1 MSSQTQPEKIS
12 TDGQEQQAAT
22 ATSAK
27 AKPGESWKANET
39 HVLPKNRLTLV
50 FLGFMCCIFL
60 AAIDQTIVATALP
73 TIVSDLGEGSN
84 YSWVGSAYLLA
95 AATLSPLY
103 GKLSDI
109 IGRKPIL
116 YSCILV
122 FLIGSAL
129 CGAAQ
134 TLTWLIIC
142 RAVQGIGGGGIIQLV
157 NITIS
162 DIVPL
167 HERGKYGGLIGATWG
182 IASVVGPLLGGAFT
196 DHVSW
201 RWCFWINLPTGGV
214 AMVILFIFLNLNP
227 TPRKSLREHAG
238 EFDFIGLSLIIVGVV
253 CLLLGFNF
261 SETEWRDAKTIALLC
276 IGGVLLVA
284 AGFHEATTTRS
295 AIVPARLFRTRTTS
309 IILITTFFHGIC
321 FFVGAYYLPL
331 YYQVLGASATGAGV
345 KMLPFSLGGA
355 VVSAISGIIVSR
367 FKEYRIV
374 MWISWAIFTL
384 GYGLMTMLDSHSSL
398 AEQLVL
404 PLIAALG
411 IGALFQTPLIGLQ
424 AAMPLKDMAT
434 STGAFG
440 FIRTLGGTVG
450 IAIGQAIWS
459 STLKNKLNKMQNVP
473 IDTSSANLSQSVRQL
488 KNIADATVRGEIIQ
502 AYASSISTIWIVA
515 TPIIGV
521 GFLMSLFIRRY
532 TLERTIVRGND
543 VEKGGKA
550 EEATVEENE
559 AKGAPASPRPGEVP
573 SDTNT
578 AQGDQV
584 ESKEEKQTLSE
595 DGKQNGKA

>member
-1 MSSQTQPEKIS
+1 MPNQLQPSNASPNVQDKAP
-12 TDGQEQQAAT
+12 AAT
-22 ATSAK
+22 VK
-27 AKPGESWKANET
+27 AKPGETWKAGET
-39 HVLPKNRLTLV
+39 HVLPKNNLTLV

-73 TIVSDLGEGSN
+73 TIVSDLGDGRN
-84 YSWVGSAYLLA
+84 YSWVGRLIAL
-95 AATLSPLY
+95 
-103 GKLSDI
+103 
-109 IGRKPIL
+109 PIQ
-116 YSCILV
+116 
-122 FLIGSAL
+122 IGSAL

-134 TLTWLIIC
+134 TLTWLIVC

-167 HERGKYGGLIGATWG
+167 HDEQCTRRGKYGGLIGATWG

-214 AMVILFIFLNLNP
+214 AVIILFIFLNLNP
-227 TPRKSLREHAG
+227 TPRRGLREHAR
-238 EFDFIGLSLIIVGVV
+238 EFDFVGLFLIIAGVV

-261 SETEWRDAKTIALLC
+261 SETRWRDAKTIALLAV
-276 IGGVLLVA
+276 GGTLLVL
-284 AGFHEATTTRS
+284 AGINEATTSRS
-295 AIVPARLFRTRTTS
+295 AILPPRLFRTRTTS
-309 IILITTFFHGIC
+309 IILTTTFLHGIC

-345 KMLPFSLGGA
+345 KMLPFSLGSA
-355 VVSAISGIIVSR
+355 LVSATAGILVSR
-367 FKEYRIV
+367 FKDYRTI

-398 AEQLVL
+398 AKQLVL
-404 PLIAALG
+404 PLVAALG

-459 STLKNKLNKMQNVP
+459 STLSNKLDKIPNLSLDV
-473 IDTSSANLSQSVRQL
+473 DSSNLSQSVRHL
-488 KNIADATVRGEIIQ
+488 KDISDAVQRSEVIQ
-502 AYASSISTIWIVA
+502 AYARSISTIWIVA

-521 GFLMSLFIRRY
+521 GFLLSLLIRKY
-532 TLERTIVRGND
+532 TLERTIVRGGD
-543 VEKGGKA
+543 VEKGTVAA
-550 EEATVEENE
+550 EVEEKARE
-559 AKGAPASPRPGEVP
+559 EELEQSDEKKQPAPTGAKADEVEVP
-573 SDTNT
+573 SDANT
-578 AQGDQV
+578 AEGVQV
-584 ESKEEKQTLSE
+584 DSVSKDLNDHEKQSLSE
-595 DGKQNGKA
+595 DGKKSTNQS